1 LQLGFLS
8 SSEVRLTWDSFAG
21 KHYTMQSRTNLA
33 SGLKIEGACFL
44 ETMLSDGSVT
54 AMRDYVSVPLDQ
66 RRRWL
71 ERPGAPK

>member
-1 LQLGFLS
+1 
-8 SSEVRLTWDSFAG
+8 
-21 KHYTMQSRTNLA
+21 
-33 SGLKIEGACFL
+33 L

-71 ERPGAPK
+71 ERQGAPK